1 MPLTFCGTVPTSQIE
16 FGVRSD
22 EVVTRALLTLNY
34 RPSPA
39 LLPTQSQLK
48 VYLNDELVGLVTVT
62 ADQLG
67 KETQTQLA
75 IEPRYISDFNR
86 IRL

>member
-1 MPLTFCGTVPTSQIE
+1 M
-16 FGVRSD
+16 RSD

-34 RPSPA
+34 RPSP
-39 LLPTQSQLK
+39 LPPTQSQLK

-67 KETQTQLA
+67 KENQTQLA
-75 IEPRYISDFNR
+75 IDPRYISDFNR
-86 IRL
+86 IRRTGRPLRQRV